1 MRTRFLLDTNVVIR
15 WLSEP
20 RKLSREQARVLADAE
35 KSGEAVAVS
44 TITLFELVGVTES
57 GRVKA
62 RVQDIFEELGAS
74 SMFQILPLTVEI
86 ASEMALMGRALRDP
100 ADRAMVA
107 TARVHRL
114 KMLTSDQRIID
125 SRLVAVID

>member
-74 SMFQILPLTVEI
+74 SMFQTLPPTVEI
-86 ASEMALMGRALRDP
+86 ATEMALMGRALRDP